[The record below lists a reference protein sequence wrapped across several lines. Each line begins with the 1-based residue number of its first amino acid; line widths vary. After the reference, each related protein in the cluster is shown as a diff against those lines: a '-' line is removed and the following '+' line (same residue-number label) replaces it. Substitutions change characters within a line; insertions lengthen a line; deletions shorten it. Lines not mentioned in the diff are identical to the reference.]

1 MRILF
6 LSPQPFFQDRGTPI
20 AVRLAVQVLSD
31 RNKDS
36 LDLLTY
42 HEGSDITIANVKQ
55 IRIQPPRL
63 LQGFLKNIRP
73 GISVKKLI
81 CDVIFLFTAL
91 KLVLINRHNQYD
103 LIHAV
108 EESVFVAALI
118 KLIWKIPYVYD
129 MDSSIAQ
136 QLTEKWCLLKPLQL
150 IFSYLEGLAVKHS
163 VAVVPVCDALAVI
176 ANNHGSHDTQIL
188 RDISLLD
195 LNSEDTASTQTLK
208 EELNI
213 PNDSCIILYV
223 GNLEP
228 YQGCNLLIDAFA
240 GIANKFPKAHLVII
254 GGSEEHLKATQNR
267 INNLHAKTQI
277 HLAGRRP
284 VNRLKN
290 YLLQGDILAS
300 PRLRGNNTPMKIY
313 SYLHAGKAILATNLP
328 THTQVLTNEVA
339 LLTEPNITN
348 YAQGLTTLLS
358 DQELCK
364 KLGDAAHELAEQ
376 KYTFEIFKRDLNALY
391 DRIANKIENS
401 KIKR

>member
-6 LSPQPFFQDRGTPI
+6 LAPQPFFQDRGTPI

-42 HEGSDITIANVKQ
+42 HEGSDVSIANAKQ
-55 IRIQPPRL
+55 IRIKPPKIL
-63 LQGFLKNIRP
+63 SGYLKNIRP

-81 CDVIFLFTAL
+81 CDIIFLFTAL
-91 KLVLINRHNQYD
+91 KLVWKSRKNQYN
-103 LIHAV
+103 LVHAV

-136 QLTEKWCLLKPLQL
+136 QLTEKWILLKPLQL

-195 LNSEDTASTQTLK
+195 LNNDDNVPTQTLK

-228 YQGCNLLIDAFA
+228 YQGCNLLIDAFSS
-240 GIANKFPKAHLVII
+240 IADKFPKAHLVII
-254 GGSEEHLKATQNR
+254 GGSEEHLKSAQNR
-267 INNLHAKTQI
+267 INNLHTETQI

-339 LLTEPNITN
+339 LLTAPNVN
-348 YAQGLTTLLS
+348 DYAQGLTTLLS
-358 DQELCK
+358 NPELCK
-364 KLGDAAHELAEQ
+364 KLGDSAHELAEQ

-391 DRIANKIENS
+391 DRIGNKIE
-401 KIKR
+401 KDE